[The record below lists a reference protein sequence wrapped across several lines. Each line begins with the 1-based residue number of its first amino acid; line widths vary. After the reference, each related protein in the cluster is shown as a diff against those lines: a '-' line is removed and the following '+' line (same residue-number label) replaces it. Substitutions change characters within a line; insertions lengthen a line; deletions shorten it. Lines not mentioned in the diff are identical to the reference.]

1 MGIRIKYNSPVI
13 LTFALLCLIVML
25 LSMAFGEQFLR
36 TWFVTARG
44 PLQDPMTFL
53 RMFTYVLGHTSM
65 EHFISNMMLLLL
77 VGPIV
82 EQRYGSAMT
91 LITILVTAFFTA
103 IANMVTSRN
112 GLIGCSGVVFAMIIL
127 CSMTFYR
134 SKTIPLTTV
143 LVLALYLGQEIYSA
157 VVLQDQVSQMGHIIG
172 GITGAA
178 FGYFLEGG
186 NRLSRKKFQ
195 REETEL

>member
-1 MGIRIKYNSPVI
+1 
-13 LTFALLCLIVML
+13 
-25 LSMAFGEQFLR
+25 
-36 TWFVTARG
+36 
-44 PLQDPMTFL
+44 
-53 RMFTYVLGHTSM
+53 
-65 EHFISNMMLLLL
+65 
-77 VGPIV
+77 
-82 EQRYGSAMT
+82 
-91 LITILVTAFFTA
+91 
-103 IANMVTSRN
+103 
-112 GLIGCSGVVFAMIIL
+112 
-127 CSMTFYR
+127 MTFYR